1 MMRNIQLSHVV
12 SGIAIVLLFVA
23 FVLGGCGTD
32 PVPTPE
38 PTITARATS
47 TATAAG
53 TPTPT
58 STPTPTATQTA
69 SPTATP
75 TPSPSPS
82 PATNLIVFETCR
94 DGNGEIYLLDT
105 HTGKALN
112 LTRNPA
118 DDRAPAW
125 HPDGSAIAFESHRD
139 GNWEIYIL
147 NLEDAS
153 LTRVTDDPAYDGAPA
168 WSPDGTRI
176 AFESYRD
183 GNLEIYAIAID
194 GGEPLRLTDD
204 PAGDFGPAWHPN
216 GGSIAFTSWRDGNKE
231 IYVVPAA
238 GGEARNLTQHPADD
252 ENPAWSPD
260 GTALAFVSWRD
271 VNIKTGSRNAEIY
284 RISLSNDSA
293 ERLTNN
299 LWPDLDPAWD
309 VEGHLVWAAYD
320 PGPPFETY
328 DPYRPGDYHLYR
340 SGANG
345 PQRLTDT
352 DWDDRHP
359 APAPQ
364 QVSSLDGLGSQL
376 PREPS
381 PPTPVSNLPP
391 GVQAQ
396 IIEVPSIL
404 VGYSGQPVQ
413 VNELVAPSLVA
424 WQQEVLQ
431 ASGWD
436 LLRETLGTWRNI
448 DQVRKKEL
456 YALDYGYLS
465 WHKAGRALDL
475 ALEYKVDGTN
485 QMVLTREDLGE
496 QIYWRMYLRTAKQ
509 DGTLG
514 EPLKENPWLYW
525 WHIVPE
531 HEPEAYAA
539 GGKRLP
545 IPNGYYVDVTALAR
559 RHGWERIACY
569 AIDGDYHWNTDSN
582 GTEYWH
588 YERTDDLTW
597 WDAMLQIY
605 PVETLQEHVGWNRGL
620 GKAQS
625 EEMMRSKGVPTPV
638 P

>member
-231 IYVVPAA
+231 IYVMPAA

-340 SGANG
+340 SGVNG
-345 PQRLTDT
+345 QQRLTDT

-376 PREPS
+376 PPEPS

-448 DQVRKKEL
+448 DQVRTKQAAPWTWHSNTKSMAPTRWYLPVRIWGSRFTGGCTCEL
-456 YALDYGYLS
+456 PS
-465 WHKAGRALDL
+465 
-475 ALEYKVDGTN
+475 
-485 QMVLTREDLGE
+485 
-496 QIYWRMYLRTAKQ
+496 RTE
-509 DGTLG
+509 LW
-514 EPLKENPWLYW
+514 EN
-525 WHIVPE
+525 
-531 HEPEAYAA
+531 
-539 GGKRLP
+539 R
-545 IPNGYYVDVTALAR
+545 
-559 RHGWERIACY
+559 
-569 AIDGDYHWNTDSN
+569 
-582 GTEYWH
+582 
-588 YERTDDLTW
+588 
-597 WDAMLQIY
+597 
-605 PVETLQEHVGWNRGL
+605 
-620 GKAQS
+620 
-625 EEMMRSKGVPTPV
+625 
-638 P
+638 